1 MANVV
6 GERYQITID
15 RHVRDELGVNP
26 GDLAV
31 ERVEDGRLVIE
42 FVPKP
47 HRRSLYG
54 ALRRPGQQPIAD
66 WRAVKE
72 AAWTARTAEITE
84 VLDRSRSD
92 GLEDPRPSEPTTPSA
107 PDEPMERS

>member
-15 RHVRDELGVNP
+15 KKVRRQLGVQP

-42 FVPKP
+42 FAPKP
-47 HRRSLYG
+47 HRTSLYG
-54 ALRRPGQQPIAD
+54 ALHQPGMEPITDWQAVKDAAWAARSAEIEDALRADGRRPHETTKRPNGGRDDGASE
-66 WRAVKE
+66 R
-72 AAWTARTAEITE
+72 
-84 VLDRSRSD
+84 DR
-92 GLEDPRPSEPTTPSA
+92 P
-107 PDEPMERS
+107 